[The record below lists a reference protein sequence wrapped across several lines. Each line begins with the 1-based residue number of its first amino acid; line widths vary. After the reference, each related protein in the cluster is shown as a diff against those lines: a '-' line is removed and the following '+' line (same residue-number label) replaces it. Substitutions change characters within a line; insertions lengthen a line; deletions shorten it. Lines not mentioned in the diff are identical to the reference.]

1 MRKPPWAWLG
11 LLVLFGCVPTE
22 VDYSELKSAADA
34 RHWRA
39 ETRAGALP
47 KDVNV
52 LLGRPL
58 TADSAAQVA
67 LLNNRGLRASIE
79 TLAIAQAELTG
90 ARRLPNPTLEAAMR
104 FHGDE
109 RPELEVGA
117 MIDLTELLL
126 VLARGGA
133 AEAGVAAAKL
143 AAVGAVLDLSF
154 QARQAFF
161 EYQAARQTLGLRRT
175 VMQAFAASADV
186 AERLREAGNIT
197 ELERANQQSALEEAR
212 LNFRRAET
220 IAATARERLNSV
232 MGLWGRGIEWRALE
246 RLPELPER
254 ELPIDS
260 IETEAVRRSLDLELA
275 KQRFTAAAK
284 TANIARAGGWLPE
297 LKAGVSAERD
307 AEWAVGPAVEL
318 ELPLF
323 YQGQAEVAV
332 AKAEMRQQQNRYTD
346 TAVRL
351 RARARELASRL
362 RASREAVLYYR
373 DVLLPLKQKV
383 LDETQL
389 QFNAMAVGIFQ
400 LLQAKREQV
409 ETASGF
415 IDELRE
421 YWLLRTQTEQL
432 LAGRFG
438 EAAPAADFIR
448 AASESAGTGAPAH

>member
-1 MRKPPWAWLG
+1 
-11 LLVLFGCVPTE
+11 
-22 VDYSELKSAADA
+22 
-34 RHWRA
+34 
-39 ETRAGALP
+39 
-47 KDVNV
+47 
-52 LLGRPL
+52 
-58 TADSAAQVA
+58 
-67 LLNNRGLRASIE
+67 
-79 TLAIAQAELTG
+79 
-90 ARRLPNPTLEAAMR
+90 
-104 FHGDE
+104 
-109 RPELEVGA
+109 
-117 MIDLTELLL
+117 
-126 VLARGGA
+126 
-133 AEAGVAAAKL
+133 
-143 AAVGAVLDLSF
+143 
-154 QARQAFF
+154 
-161 EYQAARQTLGLRRT
+161 
-175 VMQAFAASADV
+175 
-186 AERLREAGNIT
+186 
-197 ELERANQQSALEEAR
+197 
-212 LNFRRAET
+212 
-220 IAATARERLNSV
+220 

-307 AEWAVGPAVEL
+307 EEWAVGPAVEL

-323 YQGQAEVAV
+323 YQGQAEVAA

-389 QFNAMAVGIFQ
+389 QFNAMALGIFQ

-421 YWLLRTQTEQL
+421 YWLLRTRTEQL

-438 EAAPAADFIR
+438 EAEPAADVTR
-448 AASESAGTGAPAH
+448 AASEPAGTGAPAH